1 MITVSRNIFIQA
13 PFEPR
18 IGTRPEENGTRLTQ
32 TEQFEPTEDM
42 LHQALPPT
50 LTNAVMEKIYRLL
63 PFLDPDYAARV
74 RRGRENRLVEKLG
87 EKLEHWLTAI
97 KQHLESCGRRELISL
112 LVFITPFAAF
122 LNPRD

>member
-1 MITVSRNIFIQA
+1 MCHFRLQLGNRIVDYHTCVREFSHNRLIVSVSDTAA
-13 PFEPR
+13 PFETR

-97 KQHLESCGRRELISL
+97 KQHLES
-112 LVFITPFAAF
+112 
-122 LNPRD
+122 

>member
-1 MITVSRNIFIQA
+1 MDTAA
-13 PFEPR
+13 PFETR

-97 KQHLESCGRRELISL
+97 KQHLES
-112 LVFITPFAAF
+112 
-122 LNPRD
+122 